1 MAADGAIAF
10 SDIGPV
16 GVFSQVQK
24 DANCALVSALGQH
37 NLITL
42 AEFRMDT
49 SSTDHVRAP

>member
-16 GVFSQVQK
+16 DVFSQVQK

-49 SSTDHVRAP
+49 SSTDRVRAP